1 MSLFGYNISTTPN
14 LEKIT
19 RTWSKYTNANSP
31 STCSTYVYPSLIT
44 GRFAYIQRPFSHYG
58 DRIHSSE
65 KWVDLFQVLDNIGYE
80 TWWSGY
86 LSPGFYHT
94 GAGLDNTFSM
104 TLLTPLLKAWFQGK
118 GVRKTH
124 FPYIPTSFQLM
135 NHLAYT
141 HQYGDQLD
149 AAMTL
154 FKQNTF
160 DNPFFL
166 YLHYSGV
173 HGVPYPSGPFLG
185 SILPI
190 EEGLLDKE
198 SQNIVYG
205 EYRLYNQP
213 IADKLRLRYDESI
226 RFQDTRLK
234 DLINILKESDL
245 YNSSMIIITAD
256 HGQVFE
262 NGFTSHNTPLVS
274 YAETHVPLLIKYPY
288 QKIGETIQLTVST
301 IDITPTILDILG
313 IEYKEDWFDGMSLW
327 DIDENQKSERCVFSR
342 NPNVENFYITA
353 ICDQY
358 KITLRSDQYFLFD
371 YRKDPSENKNLIP
384 ILGVDN
390 EIVQRLIKELDQFQE
405 RIKQYQ

>member
-1 MSLFGYNISTTPN
+1 MEF
-14 LEKIT
+14 
-19 RTWSKYTNANSP
+19 
-31 STCSTYVYPSLIT
+31 
-44 GRFAYIQRPFSHYG
+44 H
-58 DRIHSSE
+58 
-65 KWVDLFQVLDNIGYE
+65 
-80 TWWSGY
+80 
-86 LSPGFYHT
+86 
-94 GAGLDNTFSM
+94 
-104 TLLTPLLKAWFQGK
+104 TPLG
-118 GVRKTH
+118 
-124 FPYIPTSFQLM
+124 
-135 NHLAYT
+135 
-141 HQYGDQLD
+141 
-149 AAMTL
+149 L
-154 FKQNTF
+154 FWAR
-160 DNPFFL
+160 
-166 YLHYSGV
+166 S
-173 HGVPYPSGPFLG
+173 
-185 SILPI
+185 LPI

-245 YNSSMIIITAD
+245 YDSSMIIVTAD
-256 HGQVFE
+256 HGQGFK

-301 IDITPTILDILG
+301 IDVTPTILDILG
-313 IEYKEDWFDGMSLW
+313 IEYKENWFDGMSLW
-327 DIDENQKSERCVFSR
+327 DIDENQQSERCVFSR

-358 KITLRSDQYFLFD
+358 KITLRSDQYFLFN
-371 YRKDPSENKNLIP
+371 YRKDPSENENLIP
-384 ILGVDN
+384 ILGVDS